1 MTTNPASRL
10 SQDTCIHAQMSSALE
25 FQRQCYLGGGDG
37 GGGARG
43 GAGHE
48 VCCNVLTAWCSIRPH
63 EWHAVAWHDLH
74 ESHQKILH

>member
-37 GGGARG
+37 GGVPG
-43 GAGHE
+43 GGLGMRFAAM
-48 VCCNVLTAWCSIRPH
+48 C
-63 EWHAVAWHDLH
+63 
-74 ESHQKILH
+74 